1 MKTCMCFYFT
11 LFLLQPSLGGS
22 TQYGMP
28 AIPSPPTVLFN
39 STQQIQAQTG
49 LYGHFSIDQ
58 SGVLGGQGRSQ
69 YSQYPYNLGQTGS
82 SHYSAQSVY
91 LQTAQPH
98 PPQAAQAPPDMYSN
112 INSYRLPA
120 NGPFGQNQQLNNPTT
135 VLISSTSNSLM
146 SATVKPS
153 SQQISAIGESTV
165 LLFTLILL
173 NLRN

>member
-1 MKTCMCFYFT
+1 M
-11 LFLLQPSLGGS
+11 S
-22 TQYGMP
+22 

-58 SGVLGGQGRSQ
+58 TGVIGGQGRSQ

-98 PPQAAQAPPDMYSN
+98 PPPTAQAPPDMYSN

-120 NGPFGQNQQLNNPTT
+120 TGPFGQNQQLNNPTT

-153 SQQISAIGESTV
+153 SQQISAIGKYSFLCT
-165 LLFTLILL
+165 TYILHSSYCFYK
-173 NLRN
+173 